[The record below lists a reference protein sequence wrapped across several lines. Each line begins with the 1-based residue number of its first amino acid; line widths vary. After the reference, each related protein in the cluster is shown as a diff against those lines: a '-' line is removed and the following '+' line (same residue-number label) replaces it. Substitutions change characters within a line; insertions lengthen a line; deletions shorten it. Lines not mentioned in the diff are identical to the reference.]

1 VGVATL
7 SARDVVTLAELP
19 RVVGRHHGTK
29 IALVI
34 DEQSLT
40 YDGLERAAN
49 RVAHALLRDGI
60 APGDRVAVL
69 ARESLASL
77 TVLFGVAKAG
87 AVCVSINWRLS
98 PEEIAFIL
106 EDARPRRVFFDPDFG
121 PGLARASE
129 RVEAP
134 LPAVSLSPRD
144 GQVDDLARWCE
155 GVPDDAPA
163 LACHPDDVV
172 MQMYTSGTTG
182 HPKGVQLPHRS
193 FFALAQEMESR
204 GDAWIGWTDAD
215 VSLLFVPTFHIG
227 GLWWLV
233 RGLSLGSTNIVLKGF
248 EPARI
253 LEAIPRY
260 RVTRTCMVP
269 AMMQVLL
276 AEPGCEQTDF
286 SSLRTIVYGGAPI
299 APPLLERGMKVFGCE
314 FCQIY
319 GMTETGN
326 MAVSLRPSDHLAA
339 GAARL
344 LAAGRPLPG
353 VEVRVLTREGREAAP
368 GEIGEVAIRS
378 PAQMVGYWNRP
389 QETRRTMAD
398 GWVRTGDGGY
408 LDGDGF
414 LYVCDRMKDMIICAG
429 ENIYPAEIE
438 NVLRRHDAVADAAV
452 IGVPDDLWGEAV
464 MAFVVARTGTTV
476 EAREIVRHARR
487 HMADFKVPKTVKVV
501 EQLPRNASG
510 KVLKAKLREPFWAGR
525 VRNVN

>member
-1 VGVATL
+1 MDVATV
-7 SARDVVTLAELP
+7 SAQDVTTLAELP
-19 RVVGRHHGTK
+19 RVVGRRHGDK
-29 IALVI
+29 PALVI
-34 DEQSLT
+34 DEQPLS

-49 RVAHALLRDGI
+49 RAAQALVRDGI
-60 APGDRVAVL
+60 RPGDRVALL
-69 ARESLASL
+69 ARDSLASI
-77 TVLFGVAKAG
+77 TVLFAAAKAG
-87 AVCVSINWRLS
+87 AVCVLVNWRLC
-98 PEEIAFIL
+98 PEEIAFIF
-106 EDARPRRVFFDPDFG
+106 EDARPRRVFFDPDFA
-121 PGLARASE
+121 PHLAGVGE
-129 RVEAP
+129 RLGAR
-134 LPAVSLSPRD
+134 LPAVALAP
-144 GQVDDLARWCE
+144 GGVTDLVRWCE
-155 GVPDDAPA
+155 GMPESPPLPAPHA
-163 LACHPDDVV
+163 EDVV
-172 MQMYTSGTTG
+172 VQMYTSGTTG
-182 HPKGVQLPHRS
+182 HPKGVQLAHRS
-193 FFALAQEMESR
+193 FFAIAQEMERR
-204 GDAWIGWTDAD
+204 GDPWIGWTDAD

-233 RGLSLGSTNIVLKGF
+233 RGLSLGSTNVVLKAF

-253 LEAIPRY
+253 LEAIPRH

-299 APPLLERGMKVFGCE
+299 APPLLERARRVFGCE

-326 MAVSLRPSDHLAA
+326 MAVSLRPRDHLAA
-339 GAARL
+339 DAARL

-353 VEVRVLTREGREAAP
+353 VEVRILARDGGEAGP
-368 GEIGEVAIRS
+368 GEIGEIAIRS

-389 QETRRTMAD
+389 AETRRTMAD

-408 LDGDGF
+408 RDAEGF
-414 LYVCDRMKDMIICAG
+414 VYVCDRIKDMIICGG

-438 NVLRRHDAVADAAV
+438 NALRRHHAVADAAV

-464 MAFVVARTGTTV
+464 MAFVVARAGTSLEPRDV
-476 EAREIVRHARR
+476 VRHARQ
-487 HMADFKVPKTVKVV
+487 HLADFKVPRTVQVV

-510 KVLKAKLREPFWAGR
+510 KILKAKLREPFWAGR